1 MTEQEY
7 KQLIIRMLEKITS
20 EKDLKR
26 IFDYVHHIFIHRT
39 GN

>member
-7 KQLIIRMLEKITS
+7 KQLIIRMVLKLAS
-20 EKDLKR
+20 EKDLKK